1 MCMRKVECAHVLVC
15 VATPGDLWPHYAL
28 CTNMLHNGKR
38 ARSFLQIESSERDR
52 DRERGGDG
60 GEGEERISQL
70 NFELVKI
77 GQRNE

>member
-1 MCMRKVECAHVLVC
+1 MRKVECAHVLVC

-38 ARSFLQIESSERDR
+38 ARSFVQIES
-52 DRERGGDG
+52 REREIVREGD

>member
-1 MCMRKVECAHVLVC
+1 MRKVECAHVLVS

-52 DRERGGDG
+52 DRERGRWWRG
-60 GEGEERISQL
+60 GRADKSTQL
-70 NFELVKI
+70 
-77 GQRNE
+77 

>member
-15 VATPGDLWPHYAL
+15 VATPGDLWPHYARTCSTTAKEQEVFYKL
-28 CTNMLHNGKR
+28 SR
-38 ARSFLQIESSERDR
+38 VREIYIE
-52 DRERGGDG
+52 REGDG
-60 GEGEERISQL
+60 EEGEERISQL